1 MIAEA
6 IEQTTAADDLQA
18 LVRLTR
24 THGFSLVM
32 ARQSSVLHAA
42 LDALRAANA
51 LQDPF
56 LEALD
61 LFVQLQQGVHP
72 RLLAPAA
79 WELHDRCAESPDAHV
94 LISMLVST
102 PIVGEIKRSIA
113 AGLAAHERYAGSPQ
127 FADRIAQ
134 AVAFSLLWEG
144 RVAEARALAE
154 PLTSTGTPKGRVF
167 AEVIIAGTH
176 ILENNPVAAEHH
188 ARRAVQ
194 QLERSGFETSAEF
207 MSFRGVLANAL
218 RLAGKLEEAREQLE
232 ISLALERR
240 RPGSLPL
247 ARLLLTDARLAL
259 AERDRARARTSL
271 RAARAIFDTYPDV
284 GTYVRAEIAR
294 TEAELATRID
304 AAGLG
309 SAPTE
314 AELRVLAELAQTASR
329 AQIAARLYL
338 SEATIKSHLRRL
350 YRRLGA
356 SNRTDALAAA
366 RERGLLPATA
376 GGEPQAARAGR

>member
-1 MIAEA
+1 
-6 IEQTTAADDLQA
+6 
-18 LVRLTR
+18 
-24 THGFSLVM
+24 
-32 ARQSSVLHAA
+32 VLHAA

-51 LQDPF
+51 LQDPL

-79 WELHDRCAESPDAHV
+79 WELHDRCADRPDAHA
-94 LISMLVST
+94 LISLLVST
-102 PIVGEIKRSIA
+102 PVVGEIKRSIA
-113 AGLAAHERYAGSPQ
+113 AGLAAHERHAGTPQ

-134 AVAFSLLWEG
+134 SVAFSLLWEG

-167 AEVIIAGTH
+167 AETIIAGTH
-176 ILENNPVAAEHH
+176 ILEKNPVAAEHH

-194 QLERSGFETSAEF
+194 QLEQSGFETSAEF

-284 GTYVRAEIAR
+284 GTHVRAEIAH
-294 TEAELATRID
+294 TESELATRSD

-329 AQIAARLYL
+329 AQIAAHLYL

-356 SNRTDALAAA
+356 NNRTDALAAA

>member
-1 MIAEA
+1 M
-6 IEQTTAADDLQA
+6 
-18 LVRLTR
+18 
-24 THGFSLVM
+24 
-32 ARQSSVLHAA
+32 
-42 LDALRAANA
+42 
-51 LQDPF
+51 
-56 LEALD
+56 
-61 LFVQLQQGVHP
+61 
-72 RLLAPAA
+72 
-79 WELHDRCAESPDAHV
+79 
-94 LISMLVST
+94 
-102 PIVGEIKRSIA
+102 
-113 AGLAAHERYAGSPQ
+113 
-127 FADRIAQ
+127 
-134 AVAFSLLWEG
+134 
-144 RVAEARALAE
+144 
-154 PLTSTGTPKGRVF
+154 
-167 AEVIIAGTH
+167 
-176 ILENNPVAAEHH
+176 
-188 ARRAVQ
+188 
-194 QLERSGFETSAEF
+194 
-207 MSFRGVLANAL
+207 LANAL

-259 AERDRARARTSL
+259 AERDRARARASL

-284 GTYVRAEIAR
+284 GAHVRAEIAH
-294 TEAELATRID
+294 TEAELATTVD

-329 AQIAARLYL
+329 AQIAAHLYL

-356 SNRTDALAAA
+356 NNRTDALAAA